1 MISAMQS
8 ALSALQAYGTKI
20 HANANNIANGATE
33 GYKQTRVILATVE
46 PGGVKAKAD
55 KLDTPGPN
63 IYTETTDGLELIEQS
78 NVELSSELP
87 QMMLNSHY
95 YTANLKSLQA
105 ANELLDNVL
114 DLKA

>member
-20 HANANNIANGATE
+20 EANAGNIANGATE
-33 GYKQTRVILATVE
+33 GYKRTRVTLASIE
-46 PGGVKAKAD
+46 AGGVKAAA
-55 KLDTPGPN
+55 DTPDFPGPKV
-63 IYTETTDGLELIEQS
+63 YTETADGLELIEQS

-87 QMMLNSHY
+87 QMMMNSHY

-105 ANELLDNVL
+105 ADELLDNVL
-114 DLKA
+114 NLKA

>member
-8 ALSALQAYGTKI
+8 ALSALQAYSTRI
-20 HANANNIANGATE
+20 QANAGNIANGATE
-33 GYKQTRVILATVE
+33 GFKRTRVTLATVE
-46 PGGVKAKAD
+46 AGGVKAMAD
-55 KLDTPGPN
+55 RPEIPGPTV
-63 IYTETTDGLELIEQS
+63 YAETAGGLRMIEQS

-105 ANELLDNVL
+105 ADELLDNVL